1 MTNDQI
7 AALVLADAERRD
19 VLYAATANWLNG
31 TATGGPNADGM
42 YPVPTGPGT
51 TRLVPSPDRIRF
63 DASKLAFERIALASG
78 GGSTITLSEAHSG
91 KVLML
96 AGSTTTSS
104 ITVVVP
110 GSVPVGW
117 GCVIIQEGTGGPRIT
132 VSIGST
138 AAGQTAF
145 LRSRGSVYRLA
156 DQWAQ
161 ASLTCVARD
170 SSSRSTVVLAGD
182 IVQ

>member
-1 MTNDQI
+1 MTNDEI
-7 AALVLADAERRD
+7 ASLVLADAERRD
-19 VLYAATANWLNG
+19 ALYAATANWLNG
-31 TATGGPNADGM
+31 TATGGPNSDGL
-42 YPVPTGPGT
+42 YPVPIGPGT

-63 DASKLAFERIALASG
+63 DASKLVFERIGLSS
-78 GGSTITLSEAHSG
+78 GSTITLTEGHSG

-96 AGSTTTSS
+96 AGTSTTSN

-117 GCVIIQEGTGGPRIT
+117 GCVIIQEGTGGPRVT

-138 AAGQTAF
+138 AGGQTAF

-182 IVQ
+182 IIQ